1 MSKIWPVL
9 IHVLVMTW
17 QVLILGLANTWK
29 VLIQVLVKI
38 WPVLKHVMVKSY
50 TKSCPRRARL
60 DICRGQDLASPNLS
74 LGIDLAFFNT
84 NQGKDLASPNASLS
98 QDLVNLN
105 PSFGQFL
112 APLSSTLGRLKIS
125 WKWPRATF
133 LNRNVKSTKNK
144 KKTKCNFDY
153 IKTK

>member
-1 MSKIWPVL
+1 MLWSRYC
-9 IHVLVMTW
+9 
-17 QVLILGLANTWK
+17 
-29 VLIQVLVKI
+29 
-38 WPVLKHVMVKSY
+38 KSY

-60 DICRGQDLASPNLS
+60 DTCHGQDLASPNLS
-74 LGIDLAFFNT
+74 LGIDLAGFNI

-105 PSFGQFL
+105 PSFGQYL
-112 APLSSTLGRLKIS
+112 APLNSTLGRLKIS

-133 LNRNVKSTKNK
+133 LNRNVESNKNK